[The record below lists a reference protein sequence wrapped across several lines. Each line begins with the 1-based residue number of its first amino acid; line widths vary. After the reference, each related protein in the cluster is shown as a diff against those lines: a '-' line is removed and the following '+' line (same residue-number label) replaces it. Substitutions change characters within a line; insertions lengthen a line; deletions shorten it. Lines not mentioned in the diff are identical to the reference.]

1 MLKIILEVGHWPKDN
16 KRYCNWLGPINYKE
30 SGTCS
35 IGKMLQNQLYFDK
48 FSCSLFN
55 KEKKHVTLSKTLM
68 SFKFKGCQNLKQKKP
83 YIAPY
88 IITLINLFWVVN
100 Q

>member
-1 MLKIILEVGHWPKDN
+1 
-16 KRYCNWLGPINYKE
+16 
-30 SGTCS
+30 
-35 IGKMLQNQLYFDK
+35 MLQNQLYFDK

-55 KEKKHVTLSKTLM
+55 KKKKHVTISKTLI
-68 SFKFKGCQNLKQKKP
+68 SFKFKGCQNLQQKNP